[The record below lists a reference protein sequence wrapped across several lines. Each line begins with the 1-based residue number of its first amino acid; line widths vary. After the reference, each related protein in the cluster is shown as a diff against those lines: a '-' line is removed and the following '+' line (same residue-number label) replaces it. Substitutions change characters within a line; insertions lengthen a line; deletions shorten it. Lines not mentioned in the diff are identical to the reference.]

1 MLKAKKRRTIL
12 TVCIVLLAVWALLF
26 AIDTLSVVNWK
37 KPIFTVSFGSADDGG
52 SGGYYGLGYAFQI
65 KGNFLPDSAP
75 GTPTGVTEAEGSLFG
90 IRFLNRKR

>member
-1 MLKAKKRRTIL
+1 MLQAKKRRTIL

-37 KPIFTVSFGSADDGG
+37 KPIFAVCFGGADDGG
-52 SGGYYGLGYAFQI
+52 SGGYYGLGYRFEI

-75 GTPTGVTEAEGSLFG
+75 GIPAGVTEAEGSLFG